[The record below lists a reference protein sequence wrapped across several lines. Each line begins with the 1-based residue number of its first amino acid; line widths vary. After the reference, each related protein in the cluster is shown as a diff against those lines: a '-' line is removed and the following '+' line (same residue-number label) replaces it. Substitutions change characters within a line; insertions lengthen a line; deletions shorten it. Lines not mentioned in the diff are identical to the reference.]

1 MKKFFQI
8 KLFTKILLLYIL
20 ILSFALY
27 GFTRYVANNSIELL
41 KKGQIGIHQ
50 QMIAAMQNIMDNRS
64 KTIRDI
70 LLKIYND
77 QDLNNYIMGMMG
89 DEEPSESYAQN
100 SFEKQTMVN
109 KLDDLVSVDKNI
121 SHLILYNST
130 TKKAYLYLYDL
141 NYAFADF
148 TDPITKN
155 IPQLQN
161 PSQVSFILPAHLG
174 AYHARQSSTY
184 YFGMASNF
192 YYPRSSLFL
201 GRFIIEFGMED
212 LQNTV
217 IQFGKDMKGYLLI
230 LTKEGDV
237 VFDSSS
243 TYYGKK
249 YPYFD
254 KIGQSSE
261 SAQLAEESI
270 VNVVNSDES
279 KFIFASVL
287 PKSTLNKQL
296 NIFNNSIY
304 LAAII
309 LLLLIFSVYFFVT
322 GIISKRVNRIVS
334 AMGKTVK
341 SNLLHR
347 IPLTNKD
354 NEFEQIA
361 IHFNKMCD
369 NLQDYINKSYVYE
382 LQQKIA
388 EMKILENQINPHFLY
403 NSLEAIRA
411 RLEIDGNDE
420 GGQMIYS
427 LATLF
432 RASLKADSVVTIAE
446 EIEFCQMYLNIFE
459 VRYQNLFQFHIDI
472 QDEIK
477 HCGIIKLILQPIVE
491 NYLIHGFDRGR
502 QDNELSILGY
512 QEGNTIC
519 ITIADNGIGITS
531 DKLSEL
537 KQKLNTTSPS
547 TTGSIGLHNANE
559 RIKLLFGS
567 SYGLDIESDGSNGS
581 RITLRIPCL
590 KPEEIKEMNSERFAA
605 LPTII

>member
-1 MKKFFQI
+1 M
-8 KLFTKILLLYIL
+8 
-20 ILSFALY
+20 
-27 GFTRYVANNSIELL
+27 ELL
-41 KKGQIGIHQ
+41 KKAQIGIHQ
-50 QMIAAMQNIMDNRS
+50 QMIAALQNIMDNRS

-77 QDLNNYIMGMMG
+77 QDLNTYIMSMM
-89 DEEPSESYAQN
+89 DDTEPGEFYADN
-100 SFEKQTMVN
+100 TFDKQTIVN

-121 SHLILYNST
+121 SHLILYNNT

-141 NYAFADF
+141 NYTFSDF
-148 TDPITKN
+148 TKPIIKN
-155 IPQLQN
+155 IPQLQK
-161 PSQVSFILPAHLG
+161 PTQESFIIPAHLDPYY
-174 AYHARQSSTY
+174 ALQSSKY
-184 YFGMASNF
+184 KFGIASNF

-201 GRFIIEFGMED
+201 GRFIIEFGIED

-217 IQFGKDMKGYLLI
+217 LQFGKDMQGYLLI

-237 VFDSSS
+237 IFDSSS

-254 KIGQSSE
+254 KIGQSSD
-261 SAQLAEESI
+261 SVQLAEDSI
-270 VNVVNSDES
+270 VNVVNSDQS
-279 KFIFASVL
+279 KFIYASVL
-287 PKSTLNKQL
+287 PKSTLSKQL
-296 NIFNNSIY
+296 SIFNNSTY

-309 LLLLIFSVYFFVT
+309 LLLFIFSVYFFVT
-322 GIISKRVNRIVS
+322 GIISKRVNRIVN

-347 IPLTNKD
+347 IPLTHKD

-382 LQQKIA
+382 LQQKVA

-446 EIEFCQMYLNIFE
+446 EIEFCHMYLNIFE

-472 QDEIK
+472 QDNIK

-491 NYLIHGFDRGR
+491 NYLIHGFDRRR
-502 QDNELSILGY
+502 QDNVLSIRGY

-519 ITIADNGIGITS
+519 ITVSDNGIGIPF
-531 DKLSEL
+531 DKLNEL
-537 KQKLNTTSPS
+537 KRKLNTASPS
-547 TTGSIGLHNANE
+547 TIGSIGLHNANE

-581 RITLRIPCL
+581 NVTLRIPCL
-590 KPEEIKEMNSERFAA
+590 RPEEIKEQNITMLKN
-605 LPTII
+605 LPSNH